1 MGAMAITVSAGR
13 DGYGRDETIAT
24 AGQGLDEARA
34 IGGVAQ
40 CVAKAL
46 DGGVETVVEIDKGV
60 GGPESGAE
68 LLACDELT
76 RILQQDR
83 QDLEGLI
90 LKLDLLAVFAQF
102 GGGKISLKN
111 AKADGAVV
119 LCLGHRI
126 LSD

>member
-1 MGAMAITVSAGR
+1 M
-13 DGYGRDETIAT
+13 
-24 AGQGLDEARA
+24 
-34 IGGVAQ
+34 
-40 CVAKAL
+40 
-46 DGGVETVVEIDKGV
+46 VEIDKGV
-60 GGPESGAE
+60 GGPKGGAE

>member
-1 MGAMAITVSAGR
+1 
-13 DGYGRDETIAT
+13 
-24 AGQGLDEARA
+24 
-34 IGGVAQ
+34 
-40 CVAKAL
+40 
-46 DGGVETVVEIDKGV
+46 
-60 GGPESGAE
+60 
-68 LLACDELT
+68 LLACDEFT
-76 RILQQDR
+76 RILKQDR

-111 AKADGAVV
+111 AEADGAVV